1 MKTKKILYNIL
12 SSLAFQVI
20 AFACG
25 LILPQLVLETYGSA
39 YNGVI
44 QTITQFVGYISIL
57 TIGVN
62 GPTRVAIYN
71 AFAQEDDHKLHGV
84 VRANELYMRKIAV
97 VLALYMV
104 LLAIFYPLLVREN
117 FGWWEVAS
125 LVLIIGTGEL
135 VGYVWGYS
143 SQILLE
149 ADQRNYI
156 YTLLLIFSKISS
168 TVLAIVLINRS
179 CTIYAVRIAM
189 AVSFAVAPILTDVIT
204 KRMYHINTK
213 VKPDNSAI
221 DQRGDAVAHSLAA
234 IVNDNAPTF
243 LLAILTDPVTVSVY
257 SIYDLILDN
266 LLKVQSAF
274 TDNLEGAFGEF
285 WAKKE
290 IEKFRQKFSTLEYL
304 MFMFLL
310 LVYTTTATLI
320 LPFMKIYTAD
330 VTDANYVLP
339 AFACLFV
346 CSTATYSLRTPYTI
360 AVQAAGK
367 YRETKKNATTEAIIN
382 VGVSLVATCLW
393 GLKGVVIGS
402 LAANLYRIFSYAHF
416 YYCKMLNT
424 SMATFYKR
432 IGWMLISG
440 GAILWVQRMVV
451 NSALTIESWLQWA
464 VAGVVCVAVAGVLSL
479 CSSWFFCRQ
488 DLKESLHLVK
498 VMLSRR

>member
-1 MKTKKILYNIL
+1 MKTKKILYNVI
-12 SSLAFQVI
+12 SSLAFQAV
-20 AFACG
+20 AFVCG

-57 TIGVN
+57 TLGIN
-62 GPTRVAIYN
+62 GPTRVAVYN
-71 AFAQEDDHKLHGV
+71 ALAQDDTSKLHGIL
-84 VRANELYMRKIAV
+84 RANERYMRKVAV
-97 VLALYMV
+97 ILGLYMV
-104 LLAIFYPLLVREN
+104 LLAIFYPFLVREN
-117 FGWWEVAS
+117 FGWWEVAT
-125 LVLIIGTGEL
+125 LVLIIGAGEM
-135 VGYVWGYS
+135 VEYVWGYS
-143 SQILLE
+143 SQILLKAE
-149 ADQRNYI
+149 QKTYI

-168 TVLAIVLINRS
+168 TVLAIVLISRS
-179 CTIYAVRIAM
+179 CTIHAVRIAM
-189 AVSFAVAPILTDVIT
+189 AASFAVAPILTDVIT
-204 KRMYHINTK
+204 KRMYQINTK

-221 DQRGDAVAHSLAA
+221 DQRGDAIAHSLVE

-266 LLKVQSAF
+266 LLKVQKSF
-274 TDNLEGAFGEF
+274 TSNLEGAFGEF

-310 LVYTTTATLI
+310 LVYTTTAILI

-339 AFACLFV
+339 AFAFLFV

-402 LAANLYRIFSYAHF
+402 LAANLYRIFGYAHF
-416 YYCKMLNT
+416 YYCKMLHT
-424 SMATFYKR
+424 SMAIFYKR